1 MYTTKTFK
9 EAYKTKNTIDF
20 SKTQAVMEIIQTVQ
34 EKGDAALFEYAKRFD
49 GADITELEVP
59 QSVIKE
65 AYDRLD
71 ADLRAALEE
80 ARDNITVYQESIKW
94 QQSQAGE
101 LYQKIHPLNKV
112 GIYVPGG
119 KASYPSTVLMTAVL
133 ANVAGVKETI
143 VVTPPQKTAINQATL
158 AACYICGVTHV

>member
-9 EAYKTKNTIDF
+9 EVYKTKNTIDF

-65 AYDRLD
+65 AYDSLD
-71 ADLRAALEE
+71 AVLRAALEE
-80 ARDNITVYQESIKW
+80 ARDNITVYQKS
-94 QQSQAGE
+94 
-101 LYQKIHPLNKV
+101 NK
-112 GIYVPGG
+112 
-119 KASYPSTVLMTAVL
+119 
-133 ANVAGVKETI
+133 
-143 VVTPPQKTAINQATL
+143 
-158 AACYICGVTHV
+158 

>member
-59 QSVIKE
+59 RSVIKE
-65 AYDRLD
+65 AYDTLD

-94 QQSQAGE
+94 QQSPAGE

-158 AACYICGVTHV
+158 AA